1 MNMVKRVLWGLV
13 AFILCTLVLVRSST
27 AQKQE
32 KKEAYTVGPGAI
44 VTVTSDCGPITVRRS
59 PTSKVLATMISHSPS
74 VRFVNEQRGNRLELR
89 ATSPSPGMNLA
100 EYIVLIPWTKMT
112 TVRSANGNLYAQ
124 GLRGDVDL
132 QTSTSTITVSDM
144 DSAHL
149 KARTLSGTINLK
161 EVHRSHV
168 DIYTVKGD
176 IHLHNVGGSWLEAG
190 SGSGKV
196 TYDGDPGTEGEY
208 RLFSHLGDLEV
219 SIPSDATVEI
229 KARSLKSDEEKRPA
243 PVTPQNSFLDS
254 RRRKVSRFTLR
265 SFQGVIRVTRPD
277 GSPTP

>member
-1 MNMVKRVLWGLV
+1 MVKRAFWGL
-13 AFILCTLVLVRSST
+13 AIPILCTWFLVRSST

-32 KKEAYTVGPGAI
+32 KREVYTVGPGAI
-44 VTVTSDCGPITVRRS
+44 VTVTSDCGPITVRPS

-89 ATSPSPGMNLA
+89 ATSTSPGMNLA
-100 EYIVLIPWTKMT
+100 EYIVLIPLTKMT
-112 TVRSANGNLYAQ
+112 TVRSANGDLYAQ

-132 QTSTSTITVSDM
+132 QTATSAISVADM
-144 DSAHL
+144 DNAHL

-176 IHLHNVGGSWLEAG
+176 IHLNNVGGSWLEAG
-190 SGSGKV
+190 SGGGKV

-219 SIPSDATVEI
+219 SIPSNATVEI
-229 KARSLKSDEEKRPA
+229 KARSLKSNEEKHLA
-243 PVTPQNSFLDS
+243 STTLQNSFLGS
-254 RRRKVSRFTLR
+254 RNRKVSRFTLR

-277 GSPTP
+277 GSHAP